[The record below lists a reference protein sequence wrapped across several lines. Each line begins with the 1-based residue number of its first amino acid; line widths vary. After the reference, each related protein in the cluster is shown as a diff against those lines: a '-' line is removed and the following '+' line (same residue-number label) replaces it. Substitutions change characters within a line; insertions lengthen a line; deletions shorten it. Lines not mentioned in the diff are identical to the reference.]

1 MSLAMS
7 AKKGEN
13 VQTNAGRC
21 VLASELMHKRISY
34 YLFANQTQRAGFP
47 AFGAPLS
54 SRDS

>member
-1 MSLAMS
+1 MS

-13 VQTNAGRC
+13 AQTNAGRC

-47 AFGAPLS
+47 AFIAPLS